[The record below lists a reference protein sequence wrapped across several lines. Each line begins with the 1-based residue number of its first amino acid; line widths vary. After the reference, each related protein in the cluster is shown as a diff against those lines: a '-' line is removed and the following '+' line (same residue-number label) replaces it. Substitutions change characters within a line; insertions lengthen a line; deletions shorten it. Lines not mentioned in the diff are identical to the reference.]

1 MACCGQTRAQI
12 RIQPSTARQTESPS
26 SVTKVE
32 QPSVQVQGYKFEYI
46 GNTALT
52 ALGLTTGRQYRF
64 AHPGAILQVDPRD
77 RASLS
82 TIPNL
87 RQVS

>member
-1 MACCGQTRAQI
+1 MACCGQTRAQM
-12 RIQPSTARQTESPS
+12 RIHPPRARQTESPAN
-26 SVTKVE
+26 VANVE
-32 QPSVQVQGYKFEYI
+32 QSWVQVQGYKFQYI
-46 GNTALT
+46 GKTALT

-82 TIPNL
+82 AIPNL